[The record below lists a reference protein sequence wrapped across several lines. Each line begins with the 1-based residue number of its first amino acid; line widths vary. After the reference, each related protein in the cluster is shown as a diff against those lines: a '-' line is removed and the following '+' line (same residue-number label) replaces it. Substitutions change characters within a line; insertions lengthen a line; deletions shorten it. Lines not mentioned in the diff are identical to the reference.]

1 MPGTITKMLQLLKNY
16 YRNKGGSSD
25 DSELFFFCIF
35 IEESVHVPGLL
46 LCFVKKGILY
56 VVVLLQVYNNNVTI
70 S

>member
-1 MPGTITKMLQLLKNY
+1 MI
-16 YRNKGGSSD
+16 RSCS
-25 DSELFFFCIF
+25 FFAYF